1 VFLIDAAHQ
10 GGSWGKNLVDED
22 EDRLLGRELDALA
35 DNVDELANCEIC
47 WDQVFLLVDSCDVG
61 FFDFLADDLHDRRIS
76 NAEGGGGGL
85 GGEED
90 KNDDEEGRECAV
102 EILMVIEICS

>member
-35 DNVDELANCEIC
+35 DNVDELTHG
-47 WDQVFLLVDSCDVG
+47 QVRRHQIFFLVDGRDIA
-61 FFDFLADDLHDRRIS
+61 FFDLLTDDGDTIRVL
-76 NAEGGGGGL
+76 L
-85 GGEED
+85 T
-90 KNDDEEGRECAV
+90 
-102 EILMVIEICS
+102 L

>member
-1 VFLIDAAHQ
+1 MTYTI
-10 GGSWGKNLVDED
+10 GG
-22 EDRLLGRELDALA
+22 
-35 DNVDELANCEIC
+35 
-47 WDQVFLLVDSCDVG
+47 
-61 FFDFLADDLHDRRIS
+61 S